1 MKKIVYA
8 ILAVIIIIGIIV
20 IATVGFNVGVI
31 YSNHREVNVYLG
43 KEYNIN
49 DVRQIVNEVITD
61 EEVIINGVEK
71 FKDSLVIKAKNISDE
86 QVESLK
92 QKFIEKY
99 EISDDNKD
107 SFITVSDIGSFRIRD
122 LVKPYILPIILATAI
137 VLVYMAIM
145 YKKLGITKVILQ
157 EVIVL
162 IISGALL
169 YSIIAITR
177 FPVNRLFIPSGLAVY
192 MLTIII
198 TNLQF
203 TKQLQNLKNKENK
216 KA

>member
-1 MKKIVYA
+1 M
-8 ILAVIIIIGIIV
+8 
-20 IATVGFNVGVI
+20 
-31 YSNHREVNVYLG
+31 
-43 KEYNIN
+43 
-49 DVRQIVNEVITD
+49 
-61 EEVIINGVEK
+61 
-71 FKDSLVIKAKNISDE
+71 
-86 QVESLK
+86 
-92 QKFIEKY
+92 
-99 EISDDNKD
+99 
-107 SFITVSDIGSFRIRD
+107 
-122 LVKPYILPIILATAI
+122 ATAI

>member
-71 FKDSLVIKAKNISDE
+71 FKDSLVIKAK
-86 QVESLK
+86 
-92 QKFIEKY
+92 
-99 EISDDNKD
+99 
-107 SFITVSDIGSFRIRD
+107 
-122 LVKPYILPIILATAI
+122 
-137 VLVYMAIM
+137 VY
-145 YKKLGITKVILQ
+145 
-157 EVIVL
+157 
-162 IISGALL
+162 
-169 YSIIAITR
+169 
-177 FPVNRLFIPSGLAVY
+177 
-192 MLTIII
+192 
-198 TNLQF
+198 
-203 TKQLQNLKNKENK
+203 
-216 KA
+216 

>member
-71 FKDSLVIKAKNISDE
+71 FKDSLAIKAKNISDE